1 MDEQRAQSLA
11 VISHLGGLVPIP
23 WVPILVPLMIW
34 ILKGGYSPFVEQQS
48 KEAMNFQISIS
59 IYWLVVTILLFFIA
73 PFIWGI
79 FIIMNIFCSIKGA
92 VRTSNGKTYKYPLNL
107 RLIK

>member
-1 MDEQRAQSLA
+1 MEESRAQSLA
-11 VISHLGGLVPIP
+11 VVSHLGGLVPIP
-23 WVPILVPLMIW
+23 WVPILIPLFIW
-34 ILKGGYSPFVEQQS
+34 ILKGGYSSFVEQQS

-59 IYWLVVTILLFFIA
+59 IYWLVVTVLLFFVA
-73 PFIWGI
+73 PLIYII
-79 FIIMNIFCSIKGA
+79 FIVMNVFCSIKGA